1 MTRCFLL
8 LFLVLAGCA
17 TATAS
22 RDDVGCVNFGAN
34 EALPLLVRVEVP
46 GPASLL
52 CNQGYAVLASGVSHG
67 PLWVAEHLWSDDVEA
82 AERLKLRWRFY
93 QDYRVSWAAAL
104 ADYHGSIYDR
114 GHMAPSGDQP
124 DPTARAET
132 YVTTN
137 IIPQTAALNENKW
150 AHIEQRVRDLTEE
163 EGELYVVTGP
173 DFGRAPVDLLG
184 PDRVYVPAR
193 TWKAVYSPGSNR
205 AGAYVCDNV
214 QQRPHCMQESV
225 QDLTQQTGVDP
236 FPQVAASVK
245 ARAWLLP

>member
-1 MTRCFLL
+1 
-8 LFLVLAGCA
+8 
-17 TATAS
+17 
-22 RDDVGCVNFGAN
+22 
-34 EALPLLVRVEVP
+34 
-46 GPASLL
+46 
-52 CNQGYAVLASGVSHG
+52 
-67 PLWVAEHLWSDDVEA
+67 
-82 AERLKLRWRFY
+82 
-93 QDYRVSWAAAL
+93 
-104 ADYHGSIYDR
+104 
-114 GHMAPSGDQP
+114 MAPSGDQP

>member
-1 MTRCFLL
+1 MLGALL
-8 LFLVLAGCA
+8 AAPLSAFAEEDNCQ
-17 TATAS
+17 
-22 RDDVGCVNFGAN
+22 DFGAN
-34 EALPLLVRVEVP
+34 DRLPVVVNHNL
-46 GPASLL
+46 GTGTKLL
-52 CNQGYAVLASGVSHG
+52 CSRGYAVLASSISHG
-67 PLWVAEHLWSDDVEA
+67 PLWAAEHLWSDDVEA

-93 QDYRVSWAAAL
+93 QDYRVSWAASL
-104 ADYHGSIYDR
+104 ADYHDSIYDR

-132 YVTTN
+132 YATTN

-150 AHIEQRVRDLTEE
+150 AHIEQHVRGLTEK

-193 TWKAVYSPGSNR
+193 TWKAVYSPSSNK

-236 FPQVAASVK
+236 FPLVAASVK
-245 ARAWLLP
+245 ARVWLLP

>member
-22 RDDVGCVNFGAN
+22 GDNVGCVNFGAN
-34 EALPLLVRVEVP
+34 EGLPRLVRIDAS

-52 CNQGYAVLASGVSHG
+52 CNKGYAALASGVTHG
-67 PLWVAEHLWSDDVEA
+67 PLWVAEHLWSDDIEA

-93 QDYRVSWAAAL
+93 QDYRVSWSASL
-104 ADYHGSIYDR
+104 ADYHASIYDR

-124 DPTARAET
+124 DPIARAET
-132 YVTTN
+132 YATTN
-137 IIPQTAALNENKW
+137 IVPQTAALNENKW
-150 AHIEQRVRDLTEE
+150 AHIEQHVRDLAEK

-173 DFGRAPVDLLG
+173 DFGRAPIETLG
-184 PDRVYVPAR
+184 QSRVYVPAR
-193 TWKAVYSPGSNR
+193 TWKAVYSPSSNK

-214 QQRPHCMQESV
+214 QQRPHCTLESV
-225 QDLTQQTGVDP
+225 QDLAQQTGVDP
-236 FPQVAASVK
+236 FPLVAASVK
-245 ARAWLLP
+245 ARVWLLP